1 MSERT
6 EAILAALN
14 LTGAEHTTMNV
25 RGTDATIVYTP
36 DRAELERR
44 QEHGNPSVVRLDW
57 LNLLMDL
64 PVGHPVPFS
73 SFRPAEYR
81 ALNRMPLGTVDITPG
96 GFVRQLTHP
105 LRVELAIVRGHQW
118 KPGLVRASRFAPYCR
133 RVLVLAG
140 KPKYAI
146 LQQAAIEA
154 DVYGIGLIV
163 NKSRTPEVVVRPG
176 NYEKYR
182 HTPAGW
188 KFLEE
193 VYQAA
198 VSNTDASVLDTKP
211 SAPTQLGGPR

>member
-6 EAILAALN
+6 ETILSALD
-14 LTGAEHTTMNV
+14 LTGVEYATMNV

-36 DRAELERR
+36 DRAEIERR
-44 QEHGNPSVVRLDW
+44 REHGNPSVLRLDW

-73 SFRPAEYR
+73 SFQPAEHR
-81 ALNRMPLGTVDITPG
+81 ALDRMPLGTVDITQA

-118 KPGLVRASRFAPYCR
+118 KPGLVRASRFASYCR
-133 RVLVLAG
+133 RALVLAG
-140 KPKYAI
+140 KPKPAA

-163 NKSRTPEVVVRPG
+163 NAAHDPQVVVRPG
-176 NYEKYR
+176 NFEKYR

-193 VYQAA
+193 VYLNTVRAENPAA
-198 VSNTDASVLDTKP
+198 LRT
-211 SAPTQLGGPR
+211 GERHR